1 MSRIN
6 LQGIG
11 MTSQRTRTRLVD
23 RLTAE
28 GISNQQVLDVIAS
41 TPRHVFVD
49 EAISHRAYE
58 DTALPIGRGQTIS
71 QPYVVARMTELL
83 LQFGNVKKVLEI
95 GTGSGYQTAI
105 LAQIFDEIYSVE
117 RIQALQQKAKR
128 ILRQLQLT
136 NVKYHYGDGFD
147 GWPKGED
154 TFDGIIVTAAPVVVP
169 QTLLN
174 QLSDGGVLIIP
185 VGGQQDVQTLKLI
198 QRSGEEFDTHELE
211 KVRFVPLLNGATE

>member
-1 MSRIN
+1 MNGIN
-6 LQGIG
+6 RQGIG

-23 RLTAE
+23 RLTQE
-28 GISNQQVLDVIAS
+28 GISNQKVLDIIAS

-83 LQFGNVKKVLEI
+83 LQFGDVKKVLEI
-95 GTGSGYQTAI
+95 GTGSGYQTSI
-105 LAQIFDEIYSVE
+105 LAQIFEQVYSVE

-128 ILRQLQLT
+128 ILRQLKLT

-147 GWPKGED
+147 GWPGD
-154 TFDGIIVTAAPVVVP
+154 TEEFDGIIVTAAPAAVP
-169 QTLLN
+169 QRLLS
-174 QLSDGGVLIIP
+174 QLSEGGILIIP
-185 VGGQQDVQTLKLI
+185 VGGQHDVQTLKLI
-198 QRSGEEFDTHELE
+198 QRSGEDFDIHELE

>member
-23 RLTAE
+23 RLTEE
-28 GISNQQVLDVIAS
+28 GISNQQVLDIIAS

-83 LQFGNVKKVLEI
+83 LQFGHVNKVLEI

-136 NVKYHYGDGFD
+136 NVKYHYGDGFE
-147 GWPKGED
+147 GWPQGEG

-169 QTLLN
+169 QKLLQ
-174 QLSDGGVLIIP
+174 QLNDGGVLIIP

-198 QRSGEEFDTHELE
+198 QRSGDEFETHELE

>member
-1 MSRIN
+1 MSGIN

-11 MTSQRTRTRLVD
+11 MTSQRTRQRLVD
-23 RLTAE
+23 RLAEE
-28 GISNQQVLDVIAS
+28 GITNQSVLNTIAS
-41 TPRHVFVD
+41 TPRHIFVD

-83 LQFGNVKKVLEI
+83 LRFEGINRILEI

-105 LAQIFDEIYSVE
+105 LAQMFAEVYSIE

-128 ILRQLQLT
+128 LLRKLGLN
-136 NVKYHYGDGFD
+136 NVKYHYGDGFA
-147 GWPKGED
+147 GWPGTE
-154 TFDGIIVTAAPVVVP
+154 TFDGIIVTAAPPTVP
-169 QTLLN
+169 KSLLD

-185 VGGQQDVQTLKLI
+185 VGQQHTDQTLQLI
-198 QRSGEEFDTHELE
+198 QRHGDEFEYHDLE
-211 KVRFVPLLNGATE
+211 KVRFVPLLAGSTE